1 MGDARSASVDVES
14 WTLVNYLE
22 EGGFPALLWDTLK
35 DFGYTAY
42 PEYSTRE
49 IMTTGQLLRCE
60 VKVKISM
67 CPTNPAWEEWE
78 CKAQGRNLADIVHKA
93 AVEVLTTFCGKH
105 PDEVAGSTAKVI
117 PVPERH
123 TVPWVEH
130 EAFLP
135 TQGNSHYSP
144 DLVTSVR
151 FFEAMYDTYRRMVG
165 ESVFYR
171 HQIYRYRVK
180 EMECKVQALKEA
192 RAMIATLKKER
203 RKDKA
208 KIQELSEI
216 IHEQNFLLQH
226 NDQYMTR
233 NSTGSCSSS
242 TSRTYHSWTSRRRRC
257 RGHPRGVRSRVWTRV
272 TIVPQRGRS
281 NPRKLVCWK

>member
-1 MGDARSASVDVES
+1 MDNAGSASVDVET

-35 DFGYTAY
+35 NFGYTTY

-49 IMTTGQLLRCE
+49 VMTTGQLLCCE
-60 VKVKISM
+60 VKVKISV

-78 CKAQGRNLADIVHKA
+78 CKAQGLNLTHTVQKA
-93 AVEVLTTFCGKH
+93 ALEALTTFCGKH
-105 PDEVAGSTAKVI
+105 PDEVEGSAAKVI

-123 TVPWVEH
+123 TVPGGEH

-135 TQGNSHYSP
+135 TQGDSHYSP

-151 FFEAMYDTYRRMVG
+151 FSEAMYDTYRWIVG
-165 ESVFYR
+165 VSVFYR

-180 EMECKVQALKEA
+180 EMETTAQALKEA

-208 KIQELSEI
+208 KTQELSEI
-216 IHEQNFLLQH
+216 IHE
-226 NDQYMTR
+226 
-233 NSTGSCSSS
+233 
-242 TSRTYHSWTSRRRRC
+242 
-257 RGHPRGVRSRVWTRV
+257 
-272 TIVPQRGRS
+272 
-281 NPRKLVCWK
+281 